1 LSCGVVDVELGLVVD
16 FDDSKVCAAVRDASA
31 LAADII
37 NDKRVAP
44 SFLAPGLRYP
54 FDLTR
59 LDAALRS
66 LSRPSRLAAAVP
78 INLA

>member
-1 LSCGVVDVELGLVVD
+1 MSCGVVDVELGLVVD

-44 SFLAPGLRYP
+44 SFLAPGLR
-54 FDLTR
+54 
-59 LDAALRS
+59 
-66 LSRPSRLAAAVP
+66 
-78 INLA
+78 